1 MARSIFA
8 ENLESDILTNAASVV
23 LSDPTT
29 AFGIR
34 EVISG
39 SVVVATGAAV
49 VNTAVGVYSY
59 DISALNV
66 TLEYEAYWKITRLN
80 GDIEYEQTLI
90 PTASLAVLTAYITE
104 IDAQTYF
111 DGRLNTEPWD
121 SATSGDR
128 DKALSMATQ
137 LIDRLNFLGE
147 KTDDSQALQFP
158 RDADVAIPDDIQY
171 ACCECALALLDG
183 VDMEIETEN
192 LGMVS
197 QGYSNVRST
206 YDRSRPPEH
215 ILAGIPSSMAW
226 RFLKPYIRDIHSVGL
241 NRAS

>member
-1 MARSIFA
+1 MARSIFV
-8 ENLESDILTNAASVV
+8 ENLENDILINATSVV
-23 LSDPTT
+23 LADPTA

-39 SVVVATGAAV
+39 SVVVAAGAAT

-66 TLEYEAYWKITRLN
+66 LLEYEAYWKITRSN
-80 GDIEYEQTLI
+80 GDVEFEQTMI

-111 DGRLNTEPWD
+111 DGRLNTGPWD
-121 SATSGDR
+121 DATSGDR
-128 DKALSMATQ
+128 DKALSMGTQ

-147 KTDDSQALQFP
+147 KTDDSQDLQFP
-158 RDADVAIPDDIQY
+158 RDADTTIPKDIQY

-183 VDMEIETEN
+183 IDPEQEFAN
-192 LGMVS
+192 LSMVS
-197 QGYSNVRST
+197 QGYSSVRST
-206 YDRSRPPEH
+206 YDRSRPAEH
-215 ILAGIPSSMAW
+215 TLAGIPSALAW
-226 RFLKPYIRDIHSVGL
+226 RYLKPYIRDVYSVGL
-241 NRAS
+241 DRAS

>member
-8 ENLESDILTNAASVV
+8 ENLENNVLVNAASVV
-23 LSDPTT
+23 LEDPTA

-39 SVVVATGAAV
+39 SVVVAAGAAT

-59 DISALNV
+59 DIDSLNV
-66 TLEYEAYWKITRLN
+66 ALEYEAYWKITRDN
-80 GDIEYEQTLI
+80 GDIEFEQTMI
-90 PTASLAVLTAYITE
+90 STASLAVLTAYITE

-111 DGRLNTEPWD
+111 DGRLNTLPWD
-121 SATSGDR
+121 NATSGDR

-147 KTDDSQALQFP
+147 KTDEDQDLQFP
-158 RDADVAIPDDIQY
+158 RDADTDIPDDIQY

-183 VDMEIETEN
+183 VDPEMEFEN
-192 LGMVS
+192 LGMIS
-197 QGYSNVRST
+197 QGYSNIRST
-206 YDRSRPPEH
+206 YDRSRPSEN
-215 ILAGIPSSMAW
+215 ILAGIPSVLAW
-226 RFLKPYIRDIHSVGL
+226 RYLKPYIRDIRAVDL
-241 NRAS
+241 DRAS

>member
-1 MARSIFA
+1 MARSIFV
-8 ENLESDILTNAASVV
+8 ENLESDVLVNAVSVV
-23 LSDPTT
+23 LEDPTA

-39 SVVVATGAAV
+39 SVVVAAGAAV

-66 TLEYEAYWKITRLN
+66 LLEYEAYWKITRSN
-80 GDIEYEQTLI
+80 GDIEFEQTLI
-90 PTASLAVLTAYITE
+90 PTASLAVLTAYIDE

-121 SATSGDR
+121 NATSGDR
-128 DKALSMATQ
+128 DKALSMGTQ

-147 KTDDSQALQFP
+147 KTDENQVLQFP
-158 RDADVAIPDDIQY
+158 RDADTSIPDDIQY

-183 VDMEIETEN
+183 VDPEMEFAN
-192 LGMVS
+192 LSMVS
-197 QGYSNVRST
+197 QGYSSVRST
-206 YDRSRPPEH
+206 YDRSRPAEY
-215 ILAGIPSSMAW
+215 ILAGIPSAIAW
-226 RFLKPYIRDIHSVGL
+226 RYLKPYIRDVYTVGL
-241 NRAS
+241 DRVS

>member
-1 MARSIFA
+1 MARSIFV
-8 ENLESDILTNAASVV
+8 ENLESGILTNAVSVV
-23 LSDPTT
+23 LEDPT
-29 AFGIR
+29 ASFGVR
-34 EVISG
+34 EVVSG
-39 SVVVATGAAV
+39 SVVVAAGAAT

-66 TLEYEAYWKITRLN
+66 SLEYEAYWKITRSN

-111 DGRLNTEPWD
+111 DGRLNTDPWD

-128 DKALSMATQ
+128 DKALAMATS

-147 KTDDSQALQFP
+147 KTDENQALQFP
-158 RDADVAIPDDIQY
+158 RDADTDIPDDIKF

-183 VDMEIETEN
+183 VDPEMEYEN
-192 LGMVS
+192 LSMVS

-206 YDRSRPPEH
+206 YDRSRPAEH
-215 ILAGIPSSMAW
+215 ILAGIPSVIAW
-226 RFLKPYIRDIHSVGL
+226 RYLKPYIRDAQSVDL
-241 NRAS
+241 ERAS